1 MRGGEFHLPLPFVLL
16 SPSTDPP
23 PCPPTLGRAS
33 TLLGPHIQM
42 LISSSRN
49 ILTPPEIMFPLGK
62 LGSLKLTHEINH
74 HSLVTR
80 FLSLSYGDDQIFRN
94 YGQGWKSKL

>member
-1 MRGGEFHLPLPFVLL
+1 
-16 SPSTDPP
+16 
-23 PCPPTLGRAS
+23 
-33 TLLGPHIQM
+33 M

-74 HSLVTR
+74 HSLVTS
-80 FLSLSYGDDQIFRN
+80 FLSLSLMEMIRYSEIMDKGGNQSSVYITEKIRKYFKDPR
-94 YGQGWKSKL
+94 